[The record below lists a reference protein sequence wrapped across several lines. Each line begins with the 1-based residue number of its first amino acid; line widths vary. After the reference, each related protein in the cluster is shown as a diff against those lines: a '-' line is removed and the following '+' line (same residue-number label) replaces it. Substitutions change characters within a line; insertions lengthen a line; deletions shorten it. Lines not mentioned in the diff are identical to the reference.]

1 MLTPRVSPN
10 TRLLATVAKAIEP
23 AGKASFV
30 SRCMQTRL
38 IVQNSGKG
46 PISLVYVSKPLITAI
61 TAITGSEIN
70 QSATTGSPTLSFLRS
85 FSISSLSGGEKRSG
99 DEFR

>member
-1 MLTPRVSPN
+1 MVTPRVSPN
-10 TRLLATVAKAIEP
+10 TRLLATVAKTIEP

-61 TAITGSEIN
+61 TGSEIN

-85 FSISSLSGGEKRSG
+85 FSISSLSGGEKRSR